1 MCKITIWR
9 ERRRERN
16 YVGWK
21 IKIGWKTIQWE
32 DLTKKQQIEILENM
46 KRVYDFLYQ
55 YREMEDKE

>member
-9 ERRRERN
+9 ERN
-16 YVGWK
+16 CVGWV
-21 IKIGWKTIQWE
+21 IKKGRKNIQWE
-32 DLTKKQQIEILENM
+32 DLTKKQLIEILENM

>member
-9 ERRRERN
+9 KRN
-16 YVGWK
+16 YVVWV
-21 IKIGWKTIQWE
+21 IKKGRKNIRWE
-32 DLTKKQQIEILENM
+32 DLKKKQLIKILENM